1 MPVIGGMI
9 DLGTTAPRGWAIKD
23 TAAIVTLANQTS
35 MSCTSAVC
43 SWLGVDWI
51 GVLSSPFPTFFL
63 VSVIIELGSVQ
74 WEMLEFYLNNCLLL
88 S

>member
-1 MPVIGGMI
+1 MYCFSMPVIGGMI
-9 DLGTTAPRGWAIKD
+9 DLGTTAPRGWTIKD

-51 GVLSSPFPTFFL
+51 GVLSSPFPTFFPGVGGNGTWICSMGGVGVL
-63 VSVIIELGSVQ
+63 P
-74 WEMLEFYLNNCLLL
+74 
-88 S
+88 